1 MSVPDE
7 SEPTNDRQLS
17 RYLLGLLPP
26 EETEWLDE
34 ASIVDDEV
42 ALRIRVLEH
51 ELVDGYVT
59 GTLAGDMLEPF
70 ESRYLTTPRRRRH
83 VEFARRFLTAVD
95 RAAHAGTE
103 DSSREVA
110 SRSRLPARWM
120 AAAAFVLV
128 TSGALV
134 FQTVRLQTGLN
145 LARTERTA
153 LDSRARTLVQQ
164 LTEQRAANAAVT
176 RELERVRES
185 AGTARP
191 RLGQETQTIAL
202 VLQPQTRAVGPV
214 PTLAIPR
221 GVDLVA
227 FALRLESNDVSRYRV
242 VLRDP
247 ASDRAVWTSEPIA
260 ATALGDAPAVALVI
274 PARVLEPRHYSLV
287 LMDASAATGDVVGSY
302 TFQIVQR

>member
-1 MSVPDE
+1 MSVADE
-7 SEPTNDRQLS
+7 SGPTSDRQLS
-17 RYLLGLLPP
+17 RYLVGLLPP

-42 ALRIRVLEH
+42 ALRIGVLEH
-51 ELVDGYVT
+51 ELVDAYVT

-95 RAAHAGTE
+95 RAAHPGTE
-103 DSSREVA
+103 DGSQAA
-110 SRSRLPARWM
+110 SRSRRSARWM
-120 AAAAFVLV
+120 AAAALVLL
-128 TSGALV
+128 TSGALL
-134 FQTVRLQTGLN
+134 FQIVRLQTGLN

-153 LDSRARTLVQQ
+153 LDSRARTLAQQ

-185 AGTARP
+185 AAAARP
-191 RLGQETQTIAL
+191 RLGTQTIAL
-202 VLQPQTRAVGPV
+202 VLQPQTRALGPV
-214 PTLAIPR
+214 PTLAIPP

-227 FALRLESNDVSRYRV
+227 FALRLESNEASRYRV

-247 ASDRAVWTSEPIA
+247 ASDRAVWTSDPIA
-260 ATALGDAPAVALVI
+260 ATALGSGPAVLLVI
-274 PARVLEPRHYSLV
+274 PARVIEPRHYSLV
-287 LMDASAATGDVVGSY
+287 LMDASARTGDVVGSY